1 MACVLRQIADAL
13 DVLRSG
19 AAAEAVGIDESGT
32 LSSHGLII
40 DGKSLLYIFED
51 EGAKA
56 GFLQLAML
64 CDSVICCRV
73 SPKQK
78 SQVRPIVFL
87 FQSAYSAFCTSA
99 VTEYANRSRRHLSLS
114 GIRF

>member
-1 MACVLRQIADAL
+1 VACVLRQIADAL

-51 EGAKA
+51 DGAKA

-78 SQVRPIVFL
+78 SQVRPPMF
-87 FQSAYSAFCTSA
+87 
-99 VTEYANRSRRHLSLS
+99 
-114 GIRF
+114 